1 MNYGKMLKIAS
12 VQLARDM
19 DEFAQQYGLTG
30 TQMTILNYLSDNDG
44 ENISQ
49 KNLTDEFAVKSS
61 TMSVIIDR
69 MEKRGIIRRV
79 AVGRNKFIRSTP
91 SAKKYVKVIQEYFKN
106 DNERLVGQFN
116 ETEKEVIKRFL
127 EQIGEKNA

>member
-19 DEFAQQYGLTG
+19 DKFAQQYGLTG
-30 TQMTILNYLSDNDG
+30 TQMTILNYLSENDG
-44 ENISQ
+44 EHISQ

-69 MEKRGIIRRV
+69 MEKRGIIRRI
-79 AVGRNKFIRSTP
+79 AVGRNKFIRLTS
-91 SAKKYVKVIQEYFKN
+91 SAEKYVKAIQEYFEN
-106 DNERLVGQFN
+106 DNKRLVGQFN

-127 EQIGEKNA
+127 EQIGEKDA